1 MRRMQRSLL
10 TWLDYIGI
18 CIIIIAIFTVPTSW
32 QFKSMVL
39 FCSVVHA
46 FTFNRLLVLLTPPPL
61 LPECKMR
68 IKNTHPPE
76 PPKKPTTELYKLLST
91 QLSFRIKRGS
101 DVMKAH
107 SLVIFTIKSSHPK
120 IKLELRI
127 KLFRFWLF
135 HFQLPVWMQ
144 PLL

>member
-1 MRRMQRSLL
+1 
-10 TWLDYIGI
+10 
-18 CIIIIAIFTVPTSW
+18 
-32 QFKSMVL
+32 MVL

-76 PPKKPTTELYKLLST
+76 PPKKPTTELYKMLST

-107 SLVIFTIKSSHPK
+107 SLSRNLHNQKLSPK
-120 IKLELRI
+120 NKTRAPY
-127 KLFRFWLF
+127 KAF
-135 HFQLPVWMQ
+135 
-144 PLL
+144 